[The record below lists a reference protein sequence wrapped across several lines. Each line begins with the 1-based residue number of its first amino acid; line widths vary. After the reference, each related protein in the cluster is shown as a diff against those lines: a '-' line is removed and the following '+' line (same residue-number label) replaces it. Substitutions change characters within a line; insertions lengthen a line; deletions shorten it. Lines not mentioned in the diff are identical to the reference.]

1 MKRSGR
7 NLLPFV
13 LAVLIAATALP
24 PKAVGQKDSGG
35 IAGVVRDSGGAVIP
49 GAKVSVKDV
58 DRGTE
63 VVITTSSQGEYVAS
77 PLKIGNYSVTAEK
90 EGFKKTVVG
99 PIVVNIQER
108 PEVDITLQVGS
119 IHEVMTITSEGPQLQ
134 TETSELG
141 DVVNGQTATTLPL
154 NGRNFAQLAQLSA
167 GVAPAEPGSRINGS
181 YGFSAGGARS
191 AQNNFLLDGVD
202 NNSNL
207 ADLLNETN
215 FVIQPSV
222 DAIAEFKVQTSAYSA
237 EFGRGNGA
245 ILNAVVK
252 SGTNSFHGDLY
263 EFIRNEK
270 LDARNAFDAFGRQP
284 YKQNQFGATLGGPI
298 IKNRTFFFGDYEG
311 LRIRQATPFLELIPT
326 PAEVPQLT
334 GGVVSGGGDFS
345 ANLAGP
351 TTFQDMSGQF
361 GSAGLTY
368 NVLDCN
374 NQQTYLG
381 EIFNTRQTQ
390 TRQTPQGAPISGN
403 FPTGFC
409 GIPIGGYA
417 GGMPTNVFPAGM
429 IDPLAAA
436 LSQYWPT
443 PNTTLQGNNF
453 LSDPHRQESRNN
465 FDVRIDHKI
474 SDKDNAFGRFSYENQ
489 PSFIPPPFNNLLD
502 GGGFFDGTEDNS
514 YRSVALS
521 EVHLFKSTL
530 INEFRLGYNRINS
543 HRYQI
548 NSNENIS
555 AQLDFP
561 NVPYGPNNGGLPN
574 ITFGD
579 GTAGIGSSTY
589 LPSIEK
595 QNSFVLTDNL
605 TWIRGRHSVKFGTE
619 VRIEQFTIFQP
630 AEARGSLDFSND
642 FTDNPAEPGTG
653 GSSFATMLL
662 GISDGGGIT
671 SLHNIDYR
679 RQIYAGFAQDDWK
692 ANDRL
697 TVNLGLRYEVFGT
710 VKEHNNEEGTF
721 VFGPNSMLVPSG
733 QNEQLTPTLGM
744 SIPITHGTRGLISPD
759 LNNFAPRIGFAFRAM
774 DKLVVRGGY
783 GIFYGGQENGPYS
796 NPSPGFNPPF
806 FSAESFSTPCGNLAA
821 NPTVTPGLPLN
832 CSVASLNINGS
843 NTLANG
849 FPSTALSDPNTP
861 ELYSI
866 QPNLRTPYNQQWHFG
881 VQYQMPADTML
892 DVSYAGSR
900 GLKLFGFYNGNE
912 AALATLPQY
921 AALCT
926 ANFGGVLACPTA
938 ERRPAHAVAPGAPPG
953 STCDL
958 SSSVTDDCDPVFD
971 TSIATFRSNDVSNY
985 NSLQVRFEKRPTHGL
1000 QFQAAYTW
1008 SHALDD
1014 ASSASLGSQNA
1025 GDFRL
1030 QNDPLLEYGNADF
1043 DVRQRFVLSYAYD
1056 LPFGKN
1062 KAFGGN
1068 VSGVW
1073 NQIIG
1078 NWQVAGITIAT
1089 TGNWYTPTDI
1099 ATNLST
1105 SDGGGEVASP
1115 SRPNVVGNPNGHPCV
1130 QGTLFNTCAFATNT
1144 IVGSFGDAGRNIIQ
1158 GPGTQNWDISLFK
1171 MFPINEEK
1179 RLEFRAEFFNAFNH
1193 YDPEFDNPAS
1203 FNSNI
1208 ATQHGLDET
1217 AAETGCTNGSPNSNC
1232 AFGFAQAAHDPR
1244 FIQFALKFYF

>member
-1 MKRSGR
+1 MKRTCG

-13 LAVLIAATALP
+13 LAVLLVAMAVPPVAL
-24 PKAVGQKDSGG
+24 GQKDSGG
-35 IAGVVRDSGGAVIP
+35 VAGVVRDSAGAVVP
-49 GAKVSVKDV
+49 GVKISVKDV

-63 VVITTSSQGEYVAS
+63 TLVTTSAQGEYVAS
-77 PLKIGNYSVTAEK
+77 PLKIGRYSVAAEK
-90 EGFKKTVVG
+90 VGFKKTVVG
-99 PIVVNIQER
+99 PITVNIQEH

-119 IHEVMTITSEGPQLQ
+119 IREVMTITSEGPQLQ

-141 DVVNGQTATTLPL
+141 DVVNGQEATTLPL
-154 NGRNFAQLAQLSA
+154 NGRNFAQLALLSA
-167 GVAPAEPGSRINGS
+167 GVAPAEPGSRINAS

-191 AQNNFLLDGVD
+191 EQNNFLLDGVD

-207 ADLLNETN
+207 ADLLNETA

-222 DAIAEFKVQTSAYSA
+222 DAIEEFKVQTNSYSA

-245 ILNAVVK
+245 ILNAVIK
-252 SGTNSFHGDLY
+252 SGTNGFHGDAY

-270 LDARNAFDAFGRQP
+270 LDARNALDEFGRQP
-284 YKQNQFGATLGGPI
+284 YKQNQFGATLGGPL

-311 LRIRQATPFLELIPT
+311 LRIRQATPFLQVIPT

-334 GGVVSGGGDFS
+334 AGVVTGGGDFS
-345 ANLAGP
+345 GNLAGP
-351 TTFQDMSGQF
+351 TTFQDSTGQF
-361 GSAGLTY
+361 GAANATY

-390 TRQTPQGAPISGN
+390 QVTASGN

-409 GIPIGGYA
+409 GVPIGGYA

-429 IDPLAAA
+429 VDPLAAR
-436 LSQYWPT
+436 LSQFWPT
-443 PNTTLQGNNF
+443 PNTTIQGNNF

-465 FDVRIDHKI
+465 FDIRIDHKI

-489 PSFIPPPFNNLLD
+489 PSFIPPPFNNILD

-514 YRSVALS
+514 YRSLALS
-521 EVHLFKSTL
+521 EVHLFKPNL

-543 HRYQI
+543 HRFQL

-555 AQLDFP
+555 AQLNFP
-561 NVPYGPNNGGLPN
+561 NVPFGPNNGGLPN

-579 GTAGIGSSTY
+579 GTAGIGSSEY

-595 QNSFVLTDNL
+595 QNSFVFTDYL
-605 TWIRGRHSVKFGTE
+605 TWIRGHHSLKLGTE

-630 AEARGSLDFSND
+630 AASRGGLGFGNV
-642 FTDNPAEPGTG
+642 FTDNPADPGTG
-653 GSSFATMLL
+653 GSSFASMLL

-692 ANDRL
+692 ASDRL
-697 TVNLGLRYEVFGT
+697 TVNFGLRYEVFST

-721 VFGPNSMLVPSG
+721 VLSSASLLVPDG
-733 QNEQLTPTLGM
+733 QNEPLTPTLGA
-744 SIPITHGTRGLISPD
+744 SIPIIHGSRGLISPD
-759 LNNFAPRIGFAFRAM
+759 LTNFAPRIGFAFRAT
-774 DKLVVRGGY
+774 DKLVIRSGY

-832 CSVASLNINGS
+832 CSVASLNIGGS

-849 FPSTALSDPNTP
+849 FPTNALSDPNSP
-861 ELYSI
+861 ELYSVS
-866 QPNLRTPYNQQWHFG
+866 PNLRTPYNQQWHFG

-912 AALATLPQY
+912 AALATLPQF
-921 AALCT
+921 AALCN

-938 ERRPAHAVAPGAPPG
+938 ERRPAHAALPGG
-953 STCDL
+953 TCNL
-958 SSSVTDDCDPVFD
+958 SPTDNCDPVFD

-1000 QFQAAYTW
+1000 QFQLAYTW

-1030 QNDPLLEYGNADF
+1030 QNDPLLEYGNSDF

-1068 VSGVW
+1068 ASGAW

-1078 NWQVAGITIAT
+1078 NWQVAGITLAT

-1105 SDGGGEVASP
+1105 SDGGGEVASA

-1144 IVGSFGDAGRNIIQ
+1144 VIGSFGNAGRNIIQ
-1158 GPGTQNWDISLFK
+1158 GPGVQNWDISLFK
-1171 MFPINEEK
+1171 MFPIGEQR

-1193 YDPEFDNPAS
+1193 YDPEFDNPGS
-1203 FNSNI
+1203 FNTNI

-1217 AAETGCTNGSPNSNC
+1217 AAETGCTNGNPNSNC
-1232 AFGFAQAAHDPR
+1232 GFGFAQAAHDPR

>member
-7 NLLPFV
+7 KLLPFV
-13 LAVLIAATALP
+13 LAVLVVAAALP
-24 PKAVGQKDSGG
+24 PQAFGQKDSGG
-35 IAGVVRDSGGAVIP
+35 IAGVVRDSAGAVIP
-49 GAKVSVKDV
+49 DAKVSVKDV

-63 VVITTSSQGEYVAS
+63 VVVTTSSQGEYVAS
-77 PLKIGNYSVTAEK
+77 PLKIGSYTVTAEK
-90 EGFKKTVVG
+90 AGFKKTAVG
-99 PIVVNIQER
+99 PITVNIQEH

-119 IHEVMTITSEGPQLQ
+119 IHEVMTITSQGPQLQ

-141 DVVNGQTATTLPL
+141 QVVNGEEATTLPL
-154 NGRNFAQLAQLSA
+154 NGRNFAQLAQLTA

-181 YGFSAGGARS
+181 YGFSADGARS
-191 AQNNFLLDGVD
+191 EQNNFLLDGVD

-207 ADLLNETN
+207 ADLLNETA

-222 DAIAEFKVQTSAYSA
+222 DAIAEFKVQTNSYSA

-245 ILNAVVK
+245 ILNAVIK
-252 SGTNSFHGDLY
+252 SGTNGLHGDLY
-263 EFIRNEK
+263 EFIRNDK
-270 LDARNAFDAFGRQP
+270 LDARNAFDEFGRQP
-284 YKQNQFGATLGGPI
+284 YQQNQFGATLGGPI

-311 LRIRQATPFLELIPT
+311 LRVRQATPFLELIPT
-326 PAEVPQLT
+326 PAEVAGNFSSLLDTSIVT
-334 GGVVSGGGDFS
+334 G
-345 ANLAGP
+345 
-351 TTFQDMSGQF
+351 T
-361 GSAGLTY
+361 
-368 NVLDCN
+368 DCN
-374 NQQTYLG
+374 GQNTYAG
-381 EIFNTRQTQ
+381 EIFNTRLTQ
-390 TRQTPQGAPISGN
+390 ALS
-403 FPTGFC
+403 PTTFC
-409 GIPIGGYA
+409 GIPIGGYS
-417 GGMPTNVFPAGM
+417 GGFPTNVFPSV
-429 IDPLAAA
+429 DPLAAA
-436 LSQYWPT
+436 LSAYWPT
-443 PNTTLQGNNF
+443 PNTTASANNGGNNF
-453 LSDPHRQESRNN
+453 FSDPHRQESRNN
-465 FDVRIDHKI
+465 FDIRIDHKI
-474 SDKDNAFGRFSYENQ
+474 NDKDNAFGRFSYENQ
-489 PSFIPPPFNNLLD
+489 PSFIPSPFNNLLD
-502 GGGFFDGTEDNS
+502 GGGFFDGNEDNS

-521 EVHLFKSTL
+521 EVHLFKSNL

-543 HRYQI
+543 HRYQL
-548 NSNENIS
+548 NSDENIS

-605 TWIRGRHSVKFGTE
+605 TWIRGHHSLKFGTE

-630 AEARGSLDFSND
+630 AEARGALSFGND
-642 FTDNPAEPGTG
+642 FTDNPAAPGTG

-662 GISDGGGIT
+662 GIADGGGIT

-679 RQIYAGFAQDDWK
+679 RQIYAGFGQDDWK

-697 TVNLGLRYEVFGT
+697 TVNLGLRYEVFST
-710 VKEHNNEEGTF
+710 VKEHNDEEGTF
-721 VFGPNSMLVPSG
+721 VFGPNSLLVPTG
-733 QNEQLTPTLGM
+733 QNEALTPLLAA
-744 SIPITHGTRGLISPD
+744 SIPIQHGSRGLISPD
-759 LNNFAPRIGFAFRAM
+759 LNNFAPRIGFAYRATN
-774 DKLVVRGGY
+774 KLVVRSGY

-806 FSAESFSTPCGNLAA
+806 FSSESLSTPCGNLAA
-821 NPTVTPGLPLN
+821 NPAVTPGQPLN
-832 CSVASLNINGS
+832 CSIASLNMNGS

-849 FPSTALSDPNTP
+849 FPPTALSNPNTP
-861 ELYSI
+861 ELYSVS
-866 QPNLRTPYNQQWHFG
+866 PNLRTPYNQQWHFG

-921 AALCT
+921 AALCI

-938 ERRPAHAVAPGAPPG
+938 ERRPAHGIAPGAPPG
-953 STCDL
+953 STCNL
-958 SSSVTDDCDPVFD
+958 SLTDDCDPVFD
-971 TSIATFRSNDVSNY
+971 TSLATFRSNDVSNY

-1025 GDFRL
+1025 GDFRF

-1043 DVRQRFVLSYAYD
+1043 DVRQRFVMSYAYD

-1062 KAFGGN
+1062 KAFGGSA
-1068 VSGVW
+1068 SGIW

-1078 NWQVAGITIAT
+1078 NWQVAGIVIAT

-1105 SDGGGEVASP
+1105 SDGGGEVASA

-1171 MFPINEEK
+1171 IFPITEQK

-1193 YDPEFDNPAS
+1193 YDPEFDNPSS
-1203 FNSNI
+1203 FNTNI

-1217 AAETGCTNGSPNSNC
+1217 AAETGCSNGNTNSNC

>member
-1 MKRSGR
+1 MKRSR
-7 NLLPFV
+7 RSLSPFV
-13 LAVLIAATALP
+13 LAVLVVAIAVP
-24 PKAVGQKDSGG
+24 PSAVGQKDSGG

-49 GAKVSVKDV
+49 GAKVNVKDV

-63 VVITTSSQGEYVAS
+63 TVVTTGAQGEYVAS
-77 PLKIGNYSVTAEK
+77 PLKIGSYSVTAEK
-90 EGFKKTVVG
+90 EGFKKTSVG
-99 PIVVNIQER
+99 PIVVNIQEH
-108 PEVDITLQVGS
+108 PEVDITLTVGS
-119 IHEVMTITSEGPQLQ
+119 IREVMTITSQGQQLQ

-141 DVVNGQTATTLPL
+141 QVVNGDEATTLPL

-167 GVAPAEPGSRINGS
+167 GVAPAEPGSRINAS

-191 AQNNFLLDGVD
+191 EQNNFLLDGID

-207 ADLLNETN
+207 ADLLNETA

-222 DAIAEFKVQTSAYSA
+222 DAIQEFKVQTSAYSA

-245 ILNAVVK
+245 ILNAVIK
-252 SGTNSFHGDLY
+252 SGTNSFHGDVY
-263 EFIRNEK
+263 EFLRNEK
-270 LDARNAFDAFGRQP
+270 FDARNVFDEFGRQP
-284 YKQNQFGATLGGPI
+284 YKQNQFGATLGGPL

-311 LRIRQATPFLELIPT
+311 LRVRQATPFLELIPT
-326 PAEVPQLT
+326 PAMI
-334 GGVVSGGGDFS
+334 SGDFS
-345 ANLAGP
+345 SLLDTAAP
-351 TTFQDMSGQF
+351 TGV
-361 GSAGLTY
+361 
-368 NVLDCN
+368 NDCN
-374 NQQTYLG
+374 GNPTYAG
-381 EIFNTRQTQ
+381 EIFNTRLTQ
-390 TRQTPQGAPISGN
+390 ATTSALSPS
-403 FPTGFC
+403 TGLC
-409 GIPIGGYA
+409 GIPIGGYS
-417 GGMPTNVFPAGM
+417 GGFPTNMFVPTTP

-436 LSQYWPT
+436 LSAYWPT
-443 PNTTLQGNNF
+443 PNTIATANNGGNNF
-453 LSDPHRQESRNN
+453 FSDPHRQETRNN

-474 SDKDNAFGRFSYENQ
+474 SDSDNAFARFSYENQ

-514 YRSVALS
+514 YRSLALS
-521 EVHLFKSTL
+521 EVHLFKPNV

-548 NSNENIS
+548 NSNENVS
-555 AQLDFP
+555 AQLNFP
-561 NVPYGPNNGGLPN
+561 NVPFGPNNGGLPN

-589 LPSIEK
+589 LPSLEK
-595 QNSFVLTDNL
+595 QNSFVFTDNL
-605 TWIRGRHSVKFGTE
+605 TWIRGHHSLKFGTE

-630 AEARGSLDFSND
+630 AEARGALSFGND
-642 FTDNPAEPGTG
+642 FTDNPADPGTG

-662 GISDGGGIT
+662 GVADGGGIT

-679 RQIYAGFAQDDWK
+679 RQIYAGFGQDDWK
-692 ANDRL
+692 ATDRL
-697 TVNLGLRYEVFGT
+697 TVNLGLRYEVFST
-710 VKEHNNEEGTF
+710 VKEHNDEEGTF
-721 VFGPNSMLVPSG
+721 VFGPNVLLVPSG
-733 QNEQLTPTLGM
+733 QNEPLTPTLAA
-744 SIPITHGTRGLISPD
+744 SIPIVHGSRGLINPD
-759 LNNFAPRIGFAFRAM
+759 LNNFAPRIGFAFRAT
-774 DKLVVRGGY
+774 DKLVIRSGY

-806 FSAESFSTPCGNLAA
+806 FSSEGFSAPCANLAA
-821 NPTVTPGLPLN
+821 NPFYAPGFPLQNALN
-832 CSVASLNINGS
+832 CSERQLNTVPAGGPTNS

-849 FPSTALSDPNTP
+849 FPANALSDPNTP
-861 ELYSI
+861 ELYSVS
-866 QPNLRTPYNQQWHFG
+866 PNLRTPYNQQWHFG
-881 VQYQMPADTML
+881 VQYQLPADTML

-921 AALCT
+921 AALCV
-926 ANFGGVLACPTA
+926 ANFGSLLGCPTA
-938 ERRPAHAVAPGAPPG
+938 ERRPAHAVAPGAPAG

-958 SSSVTDDCDPVFD
+958 QPTDDCDPVFD

-1000 QFQAAYTW
+1000 QFQASYTW

-1025 GDFRL
+1025 GDFRF

-1043 DVRQRFVLSYAYD
+1043 DVRQRFVMSYAYE

-1068 VSGVW
+1068 ASGFL
-1073 NQIIG
+1073 NQLIG
-1078 NWQVAGITIAT
+1078 GWQVAGIVIAT

-1099 ATNLST
+1099 STNLST
-1105 SDGGGEVASP
+1105 SDGGGEVASAA
-1115 SRPNVVGNPNGHPCV
+1115 RPNVIGNPNGHPCV
-1130 QGTLFNTCAFATNT
+1130 PGTLFNTCAFATNT
-1144 IVGSFGDAGRNIIQ
+1144 VIGAFGDAGRNIIQ

-1171 MFPINEEK
+1171 FFPIREQMH
-1179 RLEFRAEFFNAFNH
+1179 LEFRAEFFNAFNH
-1193 YDPEFDNPAS
+1193 YDPEFDNPGS
-1203 FNSNI
+1203 FNTNI

-1217 AAETGCTNGSPNSNC
+1217 AQQTGCTNGNPNSNC

-1244 FIQFALKFYF
+1244 LIQFALKFYF